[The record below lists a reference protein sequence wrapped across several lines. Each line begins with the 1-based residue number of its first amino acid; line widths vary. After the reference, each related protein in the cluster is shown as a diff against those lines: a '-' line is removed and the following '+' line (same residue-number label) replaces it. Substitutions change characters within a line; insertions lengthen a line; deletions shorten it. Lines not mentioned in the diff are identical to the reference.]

1 MFFSPDGE
9 NVSIS
14 TCTANLPGPVLNFPN
29 LKYPRTSTGQKY
41 IINQC
46 QHNFQHVKF
55 QQIRRGDEAPS
66 SILECSI
73 CKIVITK

>member
-1 MFFSPDGE
+1 MFFSPDGK

-14 TCTANLPGPVLNFPN
+14 TCTTNLPGPVLNMPN

-41 IINQC
+41 TTDQC
-46 QHNFQHVKF
+46 QHKLQHVKF

-66 SILECSI
+66 SIFKCSI
-73 CKIVITK
+73 CNSVTIK